1 MKKLGTVCLI
11 LLGITACEVSA
22 AENMSFKGTL
32 REDVPCEF
40 NGGQPINV
48 NFETIGVNKI
58 DGERYKKSFAVDITC
73 PSGFDVPFK
82 ISYVGKQSGFDT
94 FALATNIDGLGIKAQ
109 QQINGGWSDL
119 AVGGYMGGVGSIKRH
134 VKVVPVKSPNE
145 VLTPGVF
152 NANALFRLEYY

>member
-40 NGGQPINV
+40 NGGQSINV
-48 NFETIGVNKI
+48 DFGTVGINRI
-58 DGERYKKSFAVDITC
+58 DGERYRKSFAVDITC

-82 ISYVGKQSGFDT
+82 ISYVGKPSDFDSS
-94 FALATNIDGLGIKAQ
+94 ALATNIDGLGIKAQ
-109 QQINGGWSDL
+109 EQINGGWSDL
-119 AVGGYMGGVGSIKRH
+119 AVDGYMSGVGSIKRH
-134 VKVVPVKSPNE
+134 VQVVPVKSPSE
-145 VLTPGVF
+145 VLTPGGF
-152 NANALFRLEYY
+152 